1 MPTNG
6 QDADV
11 DFDLDLDFSAGDDLV
26 SAPSAADARYS
37 TTSPIHVQSTVGM
50 QAQAAVDQ
58 PVDLAFDMPTLP
70 QFSLPDNKAV
80 KLSAPDMASFAS
92 GLNFSAAP
100 VASVAPTAPM
110 AFNTAPAAPQLDV
123 MEFDMGDLSLDLPTS
138 RAQAS
143 AASMAIDAG
152 ITGDPLETKLALAQ
166 EFREI
171 GDDDGARSLAQEV
184 AAEAKGDLKARAQ
197 RMVADL
203 S

>member
-1 MPTNG
+1 
-6 QDADV
+6 
-11 DFDLDLDFSAGDDLV
+11 
-26 SAPSAADARYS
+26 
-37 TTSPIHVQSTVGM
+37 
-50 QAQAAVDQ
+50 
-58 PVDLAFDMPTLP
+58 MPTLP
-70 QFSLPDNKAV
+70 QFSLPDANKGV

-100 VASVAPTAPM
+100 PAAGLAPTTPM
-110 AFNTAPAAPQLDV
+110 AINTTPAAPQLDA

-138 RAQAS
+138 RGATS

-166 EFREI
+166 EFHEI

-184 AAEAKGDLKARAQ
+184 VAEAKGDLKARAQ